1 MGNYCIL
8 LFIVSEIYFSKKE
21 DDVFNK
27 IKIIFEKNKNLD
39 LNTVFF
45 YSNINLINLVISRQY
60 TRILNLIIKYDKKQL
75 TLNII
80 NKAIYNDNQLLNTL
94 LLKNYR
100 KSIVIS
106 NNLSNNKNYILI
118 LERLLNKCIIYR
130 CINNFKIIC
139 NEIYKIDYSAEKI
152 IKILSKYKNKQIS
165 NPKIKTLINYP
176 ALSLPYNRSY
186 VYPKNINQCLNL
198 ILSIN
203 LPIELIN
210 IICNYY
216 IISL

>member
-8 LFIVSEIYFSKKE
+8 LFIVNEIYFSKKE
-21 DDVFNK
+21 DVVFNK
-27 IKIIFEKNKNLD
+27 VKIIFEKHKNLD

-45 YSNINLINLVISRQY
+45 YSNIDLITLVVCRKY
-60 TRILNLIIKYDKKQL
+60 TRILNLIINYDKKQI
-75 TLNII
+75 TLNVI
-80 NKAIYNDNQLLNTL
+80 NKAIYNDNQLLNTI
-94 LLKNYR
+94 LLKQYR
-100 KSIVIS
+100 KNIFI
-106 NNLSNNKNYILI
+106 NNKLSNNKNYTLI
-118 LERLLNKCIIYR
+118 LERLLNKCITHG

-139 NEIYKIDYSAEKI
+139 NEIYKINYREEKL

-165 NPKIKTLINYP
+165 NPTIKILINYP
-176 ALSLPYNRSY
+176 SLTLPFNRSY
-186 VYPKNINQCLNL
+186 IYPKKINQCLNL